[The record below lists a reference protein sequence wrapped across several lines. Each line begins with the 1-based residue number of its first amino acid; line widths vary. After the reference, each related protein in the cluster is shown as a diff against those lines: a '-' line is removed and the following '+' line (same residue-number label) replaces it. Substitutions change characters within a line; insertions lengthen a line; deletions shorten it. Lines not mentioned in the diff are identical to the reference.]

1 LNDEL
6 TDFTTQL
13 PSRRAGPP
21 EYAGLT
27 PEAIQAAE
35 RRKLLGEPPWEPDLS
50 KWLAAAPSEP
60 AVLRLLD
67 FEHAQSGQPLPPR
80 RPVEPFPPGPNATDE
95 EVAAYQGRRHR
106 QLEQYQLADETF
118 MARFRFWAGL
128 DPCRKSQL
136 AADLQNRQQPAG
148 TPAWAV
154 SCATDGEQPPLV
166 ILASDAAAAIKVYR
180 HLTGITSC
188 APLPDGT
195 EGIVAAPYVPACS
208 ANGNGNGNGHIAEE
222 RP

>member
-6 TDFTTQL
+6 MDDFTMQL
-13 PSRRAGPP
+13 PSRRAGQA
-21 EYAGLT
+21 EYSDMT
-27 PEAIQAAE
+27 PEEIRAAQL
-35 RRKLLGEPPWEPDLS
+35 RALWGEQKWEPKPS
-50 KWLAAAPSEP
+50 NWQAAAPSEP

-80 RPVEPFPPGPNATDE
+80 RPIEPFPPGPSATDE
-95 EVAAYQGRRHR
+95 EVAAFQGQRHR
-106 QLEQYQLADETF
+106 QLEQYHLADETY
-118 MARFRFWAGL
+118 MTRFRFWVGL

-136 AADLQNRQQPAG
+136 AADVWNRQQPAG
-148 TPAWAV
+148 TPAWMV

-180 HLTGITSC
+180 RLTGITSC

-195 EGIVAAPYVPACS
+195 EGIVAAPYVPPCS
-208 ANGNGNGNGHIAEE
+208 ANGKGNGHIAEE